1 MKNIAVILAAGEGR
15 RSGME
20 EPKQFSMLGDRLVVE
35 YPLETFCTHPAID
48 EVCLVCHPDYVARME
63 DLRRRGTYRKWLRTV
78 PGGATRRD
86 SPLAALRIYTDDRD
100 NLIFHDAARP
110 LVSRRIIGDVA
121 AALGQ
126 WRAVNVCVPSADT
139 LMRTDADGKR
149 IEEVPPRQYW
159 QRSQTPQAFRRGVI
173 AAAYA
178 GAAADDAGL
187 QTDDCSI
194 VKKYLPDEPIFIVQ
208 GEPANMKL
216 TYPEDFYYIRY
227 WMSER

>member
-1 MKNIAVILAAGEGR
+1 MRNIAVILAAGIGK

-20 EPKQFSMLGDRLVVE
+20 EPKQFSMLKDRSVVE
-35 YPLETFCTHPAID
+35 YALAAFDMHRAID
-48 EVCLVCHPDYVARME
+48 EVCLVCHPDYMARME
-63 DLRRRGTYRKWLRTV
+63 DLRKSGKYPKWRRTV

-86 SPLAALRIYTDDRD
+86 STLAALRVYTEDGD

-110 LVSRRIIGDVA
+110 PVSQRIISDVTD
-121 AALGQ
+121 ALGP

-139 LMRTDADGKR
+139 LMRTDANGR
-149 IEEVPPRQYW
+149 TIEEVPPRQYW

-178 GAAADDAGL
+178 RAAGDDGDL

-216 TYPEDFYYIRY
+216 TYPEDFYYIQY
-227 WMSER
+227 WLP

>member
-1 MKNIAVILAAGEGR
+1 MRNIAVILAAGSGR
-15 RSGME
+15 RAGME
-20 EPKQFSMLGDRLVVE
+20 EPKQFSMLKDRPVVE
-35 YPLETFCTHPAID
+35 YALAAFDRHCTID
-48 EVCLVCHPDYVARME
+48 EICLVCHPDYMKRME
-63 DLRRRGTYRKWLRTV
+63 DLRKKGTYRKWSRTI

-86 SPLAALRIYTDDRD
+86 STLAALRAYTEDED

-110 LVSRRIIGDVA
+110 LVSQRIIGDVT

-139 LMRTDADGKR
+139 LMRTDADGKT

-159 QRSQTPQAFRRGVI
+159 QRSQTPQAFRRSII

-178 GAAADDAGL
+178 RAAVDDGCL

-194 VKKYLPDEPIFIVQ
+194 VKKYLPYEPIFIVR

-216 TYPEDFYYIRY
+216 TYPEDFYYIQY
-227 WMSER
+227 WLS